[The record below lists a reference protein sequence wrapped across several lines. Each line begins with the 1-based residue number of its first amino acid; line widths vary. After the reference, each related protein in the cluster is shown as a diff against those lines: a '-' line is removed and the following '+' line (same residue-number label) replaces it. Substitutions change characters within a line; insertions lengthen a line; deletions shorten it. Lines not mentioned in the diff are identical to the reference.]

1 MARLF
6 SKLNTLLRASI
17 EGLLED
23 DLRLPRGRRD
33 APRGKALNREIEA
46 LRREINTALD
56 YEDELQTRIDAL
68 HQDASDLDLQADNAL
83 LARQEEA
90 ARQALAQ
97 LKRTEQQIAMLEAD
111 LAQHRQHVAALMDRV
126 NMLEGLAAEAQARR
140 EPASTGSADAEPA
153 AAEQTSPHVTVQA
166 TVGGPDE
173 TAGTSSATFP
183 PLPVTDEELAARR
196 RRLTGGTSQK
206 E

>member
-6 SKLNTLLRASI
+6 NKLNTLLRASI
-17 EGLLED
+17 EGFLED
-23 DLRLPRGRRD
+23 DLRLSRGRRD
-33 APRGKALNREIEA
+33 ALRGKALDREIAA

-68 HQDASDLDLQADNAL
+68 RQDASDLDLQADNAL
-83 LARQEEA
+83 LARQEDA

-126 NMLEGLAAEAQARR
+126 NVLEGLAAEAAPAGGANV
-140 EPASTGSADAEPA
+140 EPVT
-153 AAEQTSPHVTVQA
+153 AEQTSPPATVQVTA
-166 TVGGPDE
+166 SGPDE
-173 TAGTSSATFP
+173 TAGTSSATSP
-183 PLPVTDEELAARR
+183 PPPVTDEELAARR

>member
-1 MARLF
+1 MGRLF

-90 ARQALAQ
+90 ARQALTQ

-153 AAEQTSPHVTVQA
+153 AVEQTSPPVTAQA
-166 TVGGPDE
+166 TVGRPDE
-173 TAGTSSATFP
+173 TAGTSSVVFP
-183 PLPVTDEELAARR
+183 PSPVTDEELAARR